1 MPAPKNDKSRA
12 ASAATPIALDSLP
25 GHSIRRLQQ
34 IAVAIFLQE
43 AEPHGVTPVQYA
55 AMQALANAP
64 GVDQRSLARSIGFDT
79 STIASVIDRLEARG
93 LVQRDLDP
101 SDRRVRLLSLTGP
114 GHALLIEVVP
124 AMLRAQERMLQPLP
138 PQDRAEFLR
147 MLNQLVTANNALS
160 RAPSEG

>member
-1 MPAPKNDKSRA
+1 MPAPKDNKSRA
-12 ASAATPIALDSLP
+12 AAAANPIALDSLP

-55 AMQALANAP
+55 TMQALANAP
-64 GVDQRSLARSIGFDT
+64 GVDQRTLARSIGFDT

-93 LVQRDLDP
+93 LVRRDLDP

-114 GHALLIEVVP
+114 GHALLNEVVP
-124 AMLRAQERMLQPLP
+124 AMRRAQERMLQPLP
-138 PQDRAEFLR
+138 PQDQVEFLR